1 MTRTTISPKR
11 ASQARHTH
19 QTEGLH
25 VQSTCRTRTHAPY
38 PLFTPKL
45 CLFTPKSPPLGIR
58 VGGRCAA
65 SKPPRAARTQRSHAT
80 NTEIPR
86 VLRRDRPA
94 TAAHSR
100 DNVVAGSAPALI
112 CGSEAA
118 ISGLRTHA
126 GRASTGREREKSE
139 PGRQQ
144 LSKAANLLVNSSG
157 SEEPSRHRAKS
168 VLHDSKPRHACCAR
182 RVGSDVD
189 EFSDARR
196 DPAGYSSCRIIAHTQ
211 ALAGFTRSC
220 RSGVELTRGMRLEA
234 CGTTNEH
241 SASQY
246 ARNACFVTVLRNH
259 DVISHRPYPAGTRTS
274 PPAAQDIPG
283 TQLKPARTLT
293 NSSHFGK

>member
-1 MTRTTISPKR
+1 MTRTTNSPKR

-65 SKPPRAARTQRSHAT
+65 SKPPRAARSQRSHAT

-157 SEEPSRHRAKS
+157 SSEEPSRHRAKS
-168 VLHDSKPRHACCAR
+168 VLHDSNPRHACCAR

-220 RSGVELTRGMRLEA
+220 RSGVELTRGIDGGMR
-234 CGTTNEH
+234 H
-241 SASQY
+241 HQ
-246 ARNACFVTVLRNH
+246 
-259 DVISHRPYPAGTRTS
+259 
-274 PPAAQDIPG
+274 
-283 TQLKPARTLT
+283 
-293 NSSHFGK
+293 